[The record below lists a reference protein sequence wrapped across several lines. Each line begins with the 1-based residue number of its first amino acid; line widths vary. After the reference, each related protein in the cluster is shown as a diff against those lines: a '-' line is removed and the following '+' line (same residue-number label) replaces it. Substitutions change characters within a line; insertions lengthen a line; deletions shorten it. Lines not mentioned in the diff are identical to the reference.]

1 MKEEVIN
8 IKVKVSLDQFI
19 AIENYLAGNG
29 STKEDCDLLASLL
42 KNIHDKVY
50 RKASILETIG
60 NRFVDK

>member
-29 STKEDCDLLASLL
+29 SKEDCDLLASLL
-42 KNIHDKVY
+42 KNVHDKVY